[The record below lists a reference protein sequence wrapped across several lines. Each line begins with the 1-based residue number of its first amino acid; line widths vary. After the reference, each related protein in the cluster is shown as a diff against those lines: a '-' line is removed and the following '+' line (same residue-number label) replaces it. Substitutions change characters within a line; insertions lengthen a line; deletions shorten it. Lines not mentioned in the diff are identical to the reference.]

1 MPETRKQLTLFLE
14 SSQEAIE
21 KIRASHNPE
30 QFKLIS
36 AHVTLCREDEIQQ
49 LSEIIEN
56 IKAVRL
62 PKPLCLEFDR
72 IRRFSD
78 GRGAL
83 LPSKG
88 NNLEFHELRKAL
100 LKGISEP
107 PRDHEPHITLMHPRN
122 SSCSAELF
130 SELRQVPLPSEFFF
144 SKISLIE
151 QNSEEK
157 WRILE
162 EFVISG
168 KLEAGQP

>member
-14 SSQEAIE
+14 GNKEAIE
-21 KIRASHNPE
+21 EIRASYNPE
-30 QFKLIS
+30 QFNLIS
-36 AHVTLCREDEIQQ
+36 AHVTLCREDEI
-49 LSEIIEN
+49 LPLAEIIEN

-62 PKPLCLEFDR
+62 PEPLCIEFDP
-72 IRRFSD
+72 ISRFPD

-88 NNLEFHELRKAL
+88 KNLEFHELREAL

-144 SKISLIE
+144 TRISLIE
-151 QNSEEK
+151 QNSGEK
-157 WRILE
+157 WRTLE

-168 KLEAGQP
+168 KQEAGQP